1 MRTKKQWKEAKTIW
15 ISTKFLH
22 HAIIA
27 LKKKGEMWNKNNVK
41 AINTAEKNIN
51 NIVFYSFYFISFV
64 FTVLI
69 FVSLSSLSDQSGRE
83 ATVENVVKLW

>member
-1 MRTKKQWKEAKTIW
+1 MRKKKQWKEAKTIW

-51 NIVFYSFYFISFV
+51 NIVFYLFYFISFIL
-64 FTVLI
+64 LI
-69 FVSLSSLSDQSGRE
+69 FVSLSSLSDQSGQE